1 MPLRFLQWDIDA
13 WADYLYWQKTIRKIL
28 NASTNSLQ
36 TSNDI
41 LLMVS
46 ESPNH

>member
-1 MPLRFLQWDIDA
+1 MLGQIIFIGKKA
-13 WADYLYWQKTIRKIL
+13 IRKIL
-28 NASTNSLQ
+28 NASINSLQ

>member
-1 MPLRFLQWDIDA
+1 MLGQIIFIGK
-13 WADYLYWQKTIRKIL
+13 KTIRIIL
-28 NASTNSLQ
+28 NASINSLQ

>member
-1 MPLRFLQWDIDA
+1 MLGQIIFIGK
-13 WADYLYWQKTIRKIL
+13 KTIRKIL

>member
-1 MPLRFLQWDIDA
+1 MLGQIIFIGK
-13 WADYLYWQKTIRKIL
+13 KTIRKIL
-28 NASTNSLQ
+28 NASINSLQ